1 VSNLRQLFS
10 VVTPEKAVLPLQ
22 QSVEPSTSAKRM
34 EIYLAFAQNKRLID
48 SQADHSPLV
57 QWAKRVS
64 DGNKVHSIYKSVPR
78 FVPNAFR
85 ETLFFL
91 SSPVAGNPTPS
102 DLAKLLD

>member
-1 VSNLRQLFS
+1 MSKGILVSNLRQLFS

-64 DGNKVHSIYKSVPR
+64 DGN
-78 FVPNAFR
+78 
-85 ETLFFL
+85 TDL
-91 SSPVAGNPTPS
+91 SEPVRIA
-102 DLAKLLD
+102 L

>member
-1 VSNLRQLFS
+1 MSKGILVSNLRQLFP

-64 DGNKVHSIYKSVPR
+64 DGN
-78 FVPNAFR
+78 
-85 ETLFFL
+85 TDL
-91 SSPVAGNPTPS
+91 SEPVRIA
-102 DLAKLLD
+102 L